1 MKHTTKNNIHNSL
14 ATKDIIG
21 TISAFFYEIISIRTS
36 IDICIVIFLF
46 FLPSL
51 GIYNLYTLA
60 PDSLRILA
68 PLILF
73 IALTELYSCVVRLI
87 VRSLST
93 INEILV
99 KVLII
104 RVIKRKFVNIS
115 SKFVIA
121 SRPIPFYERLYKNL
135 YKITKRYFDWKVRIS
150 LFEKFSSGYNI
161 WKLIRRS
168 LVFIAMISFIANR
181 DFLSLSEAW
190 GINHLTLNKYDS
202 IPAHARDII
211 SLFSLLIIILFML
224 LPIDNF
230 YVKRDIK
237 RDAMKDIYTTILKSP
252 NPFIRKN
259 ESDQSP
265 IKKYILSVLHYK
277 NIIHI
282 GDTKFKNDD
291 IAKAK
296 RELENTHEDFRY
308 ALIEWVKSIRKDI
321 HENKNKY
328 IRYIF
333 NRELLESGLDSDN
346 INWIDEY
353 GDHHR
358 NLGEFLYGEIEMGSM
373 DLSCSDI
380 EKVYKEKNQYDA
392 EYTIYGRVVNIIC
405 LYMSINHILSKL
417 NPSNDLPFFKILYK
431 LINAK

>member
-1 MKHTTKNNIHNSL
+1 MKHTTKSNIHNSF

-104 RVIKRKFVNIS
+104 RVIKRKSVNIS
-115 SKFVIA
+115 SNFVIA
-121 SRPIPFYERLYKNL
+121 SRPILVYERLYKNL
-135 YKITKRYFDWKVRIS
+135 YKITKRYFEWNVRIN
-150 LFEKFSSGYNI
+150 LFEKFSSGYNTI
-161 WKLIRRS
+161 PRS
-168 LVFIAMISFIANR
+168 LFFIAMISFIANR

-190 GINHLTLNKYDS
+190 GINLLTLDKYGN
-202 IPAHARDII
+202 IPVYARDII
-211 SLFSLLIIILFML
+211 PLFSLSIIILFML
-224 LPIDNF
+224 LRIDNF

-265 IKKYILSVLHYK
+265 ITKYILSALHYK
-277 NIIHI
+277 SIIHI
-282 GDTKFKNDD
+282 GDTKSKNDD

-333 NRELLESGLDSDN
+333 NRELLESGLDSD
-346 INWIDEY
+346 IIKWIDKY
-353 GDHHR
+353 DDHYK
-358 NLGEFLYGEIEMGSM
+358 NLGEFVYGEIEMGSM
-373 DLSCSDI
+373 DLRCSDI
-380 EKVYKEKNQYDA
+380 EKVYREKNQCDA

-405 LYMSINHILSKL
+405 LYMNINHILSKPK
-417 NPSNDLPFFKILYK
+417 PSNNLKILYK
-431 LINAK
+431 LINVK